1 MQLHFSIHSFEMF
14 YKKEIW
20 CKNMC
25 MEIRMLIGGR
35 KNFAPLCIHTCTLYI
50 HKGHNV
56 VDRHT
61 VN

>member
-1 MQLHFSIHSFEMF
+1 MQPHFLIHSIEMF
-14 YKKEIW
+14 YKKEIS
-20 CKNMC
+20 CQKYGHGNKNAY
-25 MEIRMLIGGR
+25 RR
-35 KNFAPLCIHTCTLYI
+35 KKFFCPIVYTCTLYI